1 MRTGSQL
8 RRVHG
13 NLGADPVKRHIVG
26 FQVLRLDNSG
36 LAERMASL
44 NSLSLP
50 GRPQDTRVVVAMSGG
65 VDSSVVAA
73 LLKEQGYDVIGITLQ
88 LYDHGEAVEAS
99 NTCCAGKDI
108 HDARRVAEALDIP
121 HYVLDYENRFSTAV
135 MEEFADS
142 YLSGETPIPCVSCNQ
157 KIKFNDL
164 LKTAH
169 DLGAAAL
176 ATGHYISSRPGARGW
191 EMHSA
196 ADAERD
202 QSYFLFAT
210 TPEQLEFLR
219 FPLGGMHK
227 AETRELARR
236 FDLKV
241 AEKSDSQDICF
252 VPTGRYT
259 QVIEKLRPGAAVA
272 GDIVSLDGEVLGRHD
287 GIINYTIGQR
297 RGLGI
302 AASEALYVVRLDAER
317 SEVIVGPRESLRAT
331 DIWLK
336 DINWLGD
343 MPLDSLGE
351 KGIELNV
358 KIRSTGS
365 ASPATVSQQGGRTLV
380 RLHDG
385 EDGVSPGQACVFYNG
400 TRIMGGGWI
409 THAEP
414 DKRFRGTENK
424 LKSRELVDGVN
435 W

>member
-1 MRTGSQL
+1 MRHLAG
-8 RRVHG
+8 V
-13 NLGADPVKRHIVG
+13 
-26 FQVLRLDNSG
+26 QVLRFENGG
-36 LAERMASL
+36 LAEPMSSL

-50 GRPQDTRVVVAMSGG
+50 GLPKDTRIVVAMSGG

-73 LLKEQGYDVIGITLQ
+73 LLKKQGYDVIGITLQ
-88 LYDHGEAVEAS
+88 LYDHGEAIEAS

-108 HDARRVAEALDIP
+108 HDARRVAEMLDIP

-164 LKTAH
+164 LRTAH
-169 DLGAAAL
+169 ELGASAL
-176 ATGHYISSRPGARGW
+176 ATGHYISSRLGPSGW

-210 TPEQLEFLR
+210 TREQLKFLR

-227 AETRELARR
+227 AETRELARK

-272 GDIVSLDGEVLGRHD
+272 GDIVSIDGEVLGRHD

-317 SEVIVGPRESLRAT
+317 GEVVVGPRESLRAT
-331 DIWLK
+331 NIWLK
-336 DINWLGD
+336 DVNWLGD
-343 MPLDSLGE
+343 VPLESLGE
-351 KGIELNV
+351 RGIDLNV
-358 KIRSTGS
+358 KIRSTGA
-365 ASPATVSQQGGRTLV
+365 ASPATVSQEDGKTLV

-385 EDGVSPGQACVFYNG
+385 EDGVSPGQACVFYDG

-409 THAEP
+409 TRAEP
-414 DKRFRGTENK
+414 DKRFRGKDNE
-424 LKSRELVDGVN
+424 LESRELVDGVN